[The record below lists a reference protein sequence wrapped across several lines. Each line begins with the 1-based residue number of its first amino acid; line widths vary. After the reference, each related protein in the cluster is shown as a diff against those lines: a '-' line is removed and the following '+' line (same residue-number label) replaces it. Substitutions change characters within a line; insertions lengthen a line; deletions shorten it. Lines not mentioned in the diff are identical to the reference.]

1 MIDPSRRKSTFAPD
15 PLSDLDLSDFQPNS
29 GKPEIDKQ
37 AIQKAA
43 EEVGFTQSMKP
54 IGSQIEK
61 NPEPQPATE
70 PEEQLQSGAQE
81 IRSRRVRSQRTIQ
94 IAMKTTPAFHERF
107 LNLCDKASDNEGRMI
122 PQVEMFERMIDL
134 MEKQSK

>member
-1 MIDPSRRKSTFAPD
+1 MLDPSRRKSTFAQD

-29 GKPEIDKQ
+29 GKPEIDKE

-54 IGSQIEK
+54 IGSHIEK
-61 NPEPQPATE
+61 NPEPQSASELDELVPI
-70 PEEQLQSGAQE
+70 GGQE

-107 LNLCDKASDNEGRMI
+107 LNLCDKASEKEGRMI